1 MSRTDKNTE
10 TESKLWF
17 FSGCAKLENFYWNEG
32 TILNMDSDGCMTL

>member
-10 TESKLWF
+10 TESKFWF
-17 FSGCAKLENFYWNEG
+17 FSGWAKLENFYWNEG